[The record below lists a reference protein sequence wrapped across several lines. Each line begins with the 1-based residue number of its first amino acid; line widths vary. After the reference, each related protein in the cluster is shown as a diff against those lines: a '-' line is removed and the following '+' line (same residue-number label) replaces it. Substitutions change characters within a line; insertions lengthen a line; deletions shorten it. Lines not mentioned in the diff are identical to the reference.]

1 MRECLI
7 SEADTRALL
16 SPHHEALEKAIR
28 GAYAVWE
35 TVAPLFQRPL
45 KRTRAQVVSNAY
57 YDRALAARGCANG
70 IRTVEENERLLLA
83 VDDRVVLRF
92 KRLDRD
98 QHTRNYSTRASRA
111 MDGQKQV
118 EIPDIGHLPRVV
130 LGYMLDGIPAKL
142 IDIRVVFAISNRVLW
157 SYPIDGSASGTL
169 PLPFDRTP
177 PSEDGFQFRML
188 GEEDEG
194 DQAVDGDEG
203 G

>member
-1 MRECLI
+1 MAQL
-7 SEADTRALL
+7 SDTRVLVTGGTRGIGLAIALRL
-16 SPHHEALEKAIR
+16 VR
-28 GAYAVWE
+28 DGA
-35 TVAPLFQRPL
+35 
-45 KRTRAQVVSNAY
+45 S
-57 YDRALAARGCANG
+57 
-70 IRTVEENERLLLA
+70 
-83 VDDRVVLRF
+83 
-92 KRLDRD
+92 
-98 QHTRNYSTRASRA
+98 
-111 MDGQKQV
+111 
-118 EIPDIGHLPRVV
+118 RVV